1 MGNPKK
7 GSQEAAGSGN
17 VKKKSKSGKNHLK
30 MLSRSAFWA
39 VAAKGLR
46 TYAFFLHLLLLWPPS
61 RDPNSVLGNFTLD
74 QGPGPRTRYPHSEP
88 RHLHSGTRPPHSG
101 TRRPHSG
108 NGPSHSGTRPPHSG
122 TRHPQSGTRHS
133 HSGARHLH
141 SGTTVLGGRLQEQ
154 AWRFVQR
161 LTLFPLKN
169 AELRLCQKNSAFLKP
184 NFAFSISVP
193 FLQTRPKLVRKHL
206 RGYPCNRRYAS
217 QNP

>member
-1 MGNPKK
+1 M
-7 GSQEAAGSGN
+7 
-17 VKKKSKSGKNHLK
+17 
-30 MLSRSAFWA
+30 
-39 VAAKGLR
+39 
-46 TYAFFLHLLLLWPPS
+46 
-61 RDPNSVLGNFTLD
+61 LGNFTLD
-74 QGPGPRTRYPHSEP
+74 QGPGARTRYSYSEP
-88 RHLHSGTRPPHSG
+88 RHPHSGPRPPHSGTRPPHSG

-133 HSGARHLH
+133 HSG
-141 SGTTVLGGRLQEQ
+141 TTVSGGRLQEQ

-184 NFAFSISVP
+184 NFAFSIFVP
-193 FLQTRPKLVRKHL
+193 FLQTRPKFVRKHL

>member
-1 MGNPKK
+1 M
-7 GSQEAAGSGN
+7 
-17 VKKKSKSGKNHLK
+17 
-30 MLSRSAFWA
+30 R
-39 VAAKGLR
+39 
-46 TYAFFLHLLLLWPPS
+46 Y
-61 RDPNSVLGNFTLD
+61 PNSKLGNFTLD
-74 QGPGPRTRYPHSEP
+74 QGPGPWTRYPHSGP
-88 RHLHSGTRPPHSG
+88 RPPHSGTRPPHSG
-101 TRRPHSG
+101 TRHPHSG

-141 SGTTVLGGRLQEQ
+141 SGARHLLSGTTVSGGRLQEQ

-193 FLQTRPKLVRKHL
+193 FLQTRLKLVRKHL